1 MIAPIPVVVIRPEPG
16 NAATCQAI
24 TDAGLKAVA
33 SPLFRAVPRDWALPE
48 GRFAGLLVGSAAV
61 FAHGGPQLRTL
72 REVPVHAVG
81 EATARAAQAAG
92 FAVAAIGSG
101 GLQAIADTL
110 APGRYLRLAG
120 EAHVPL
126 SLPAGVS
133 VIDRIVYAVE
143 TLPLAEQIA
152 VRLRDNPALVLLHS
166 AEAARHWCAECD
178 RLNLPRHALHI
189 AALAP
194 RIASAAG
201 PNWKSVGIAPFPR
214 DDALLSL
221 ARQMCQTV

>member
-1 MIAPIPVVVIRPEPG
+1 MIANIPVVVIRPEPG

-24 TDAGLKAVA
+24 TAAGLEAVPA
-33 SPLFRAVPRDWALPE
+33 PLFRTGPRAWTVPKGP
-48 GRFAGLLVGSAAV
+48 FAGLLVGSAAV
-61 FAHGGPQLRTL
+61 FAHGGAQLAGL
-72 REVPVHAVG
+72 RQVPVHAVG
-81 EATARAAQAAG
+81 AATARAAQAAG

-101 GLQAIADTL
+101 GLQAIAEGL

-126 SLPAGVS
+126 ALPAGVG
-133 VIDRIVYAVE
+133 VTDRIVYAVE
-143 TLPLAEQIA
+143 TLPLTEPVAA
-152 VRLRDNPALVLLHS
+152 RLRANPALILLHS
-166 AEAARHWCAECD
+166 AEAARHWCAESD

-194 RIASAAG
+194 RIAWAAG
-201 PNWKSVGIAPFPR
+201 SNWKSVGIAPFPR

-221 ARQMCQTV
+221 AQQMCQTV